1 MVFPENDFSER
12 QDNCHGTSYLSW
24 YMVLYV
30 KQIIVL
36 CRIVIVWLFVL
47 EITHLVMW
55 QIGIIGLADM
65 TS

>member
-1 MVFPENDFSER
+1 
-12 QDNCHGTSYLSW
+12 
-24 YMVLYV
+24 MVLYV

-47 EITHLVMW
+47 EITHLDMW